1 MAEEL
6 KKDEV
11 KQIWKDINR
20 KIQRTDGEDE
30 VTGEKNYDM
39 LSPDDIPLMLK
50 GGDDV
55 FNSLGGLTTNRIIGM
70 LDSIEKDKILRTQ
83 RYKRLE
89 FAQSYPEIE
98 GALTIYADETMTED
112 SDGNVL
118 HIIHPKEEVKQCV
131 ENMFERIGIY
141 DKGWQIVYNLC
152 GFGDDFY
159 EVVVSQ
165 SGYFILKILPIPKEQ
180 IERVEKNGV
189 LIGFKAS
196 KNTQDPREGFYS
208 YKIKS
213 LTKDSE
219 EDEAIF
225 PWRIL
230 HFRIPSS
237 KYGVYG
243 KSIIDSILAP
253 IEQLKLMEKAMLIA
267 RVTRAAERR
276 IFNVDVGNLMG
287 EKAIK
292 YAYDA
297 VNYGKK
303 KKKLDLMNTDLNRPD
318 VVQDVFGTI
327 EDIVIPKRQGSDG
340 NSIDTLPQANNL
352 GDIAD
357 VEFIRDKIF
366 PPLGIPRQYLFD
378 DTFANA
384 NLNLSSKSVP
394 FSKRI
399 KRIQRFFLY
408 QMYKLAIIELKLQ
421 GFSNKDIN
429 DLIIL
434 MNNPS
439 TIADKEQIEI
449 ETQRWGLIG
458 NMKANN
464 SEGVFYP
471 DYLIYRDI
479 LKLNDDEI
487 VELLKLSQLQAA
499 GENIFNF
506 MEPEERPEGAE
517 DLQSQPNTGA
527 GGGGGAGGGFEP
539 TGGGEM
545 PAEGGEVPPATGE
558 ELPAEVEAQLGP
570 PPPAENAEFIQKNTN
585 TYIEEIIDKAI
596 LNTKVS
602 LEILESTDDKQYE
615 VALNKKRQLI
625 NKLNMAKKQMVEHNE
640 QYFNTIEKIKTIK
653 TKYEKKKNNIFEM
666 MHNGELGQLDMS
678 INTVYNEGVKP
689 AITKKIKKK

>member
-6 KKDEV
+6 KKEDIQ
-11 KQIWKDINR
+11 QIWKDINR
-20 KIQRTDGEDE
+20 KIQRTDAEDE

-39 LSPDDIPLMLK
+39 LSPDDIPLFIK
-50 GGDDV
+50 GGDDLLNV
-55 FNSLGGLTTNRIIGM
+55 LGGLNGNKVINM
-70 LDSIEKDKILRTQ
+70 LDSIEKEKILRIQ
-83 RYKRLE
+83 RYRRLE

-98 GALTIYADETMTED
+98 GALTIYADEALTED
-112 SDGNVL
+112 LDGNIL
-118 HIIHPKEEVKQCV
+118 HVIHPKEEVKECV

-141 DKGWQIVYNLC
+141 DKGWQIIYNMC
-152 GFGDDFY
+152 GFGDEFY

-165 SGYFILKILPIPKEQ
+165 SGYFILKILPLPKEQ
-180 IERVEKNGV
+180 IERVEKNGI
-189 LIGFKAS
+189 LTGFKAI
-196 KNTQDPREGFYS
+196 KNLQEPREGFYT

-213 LTKDSE
+213 LSK
-219 EDEAIF
+219 EDENELIY

-276 IFNVDVGNLMG
+276 IFNVDVGNLVG

-292 YAYDA
+292 YAYEA
-297 VNYGKK
+297 VNYSKK
-303 KKKLDLMNTDLNRPD
+303 KKKLDLIGTDLNRPD
-318 VVQDVFGTI
+318 LIQDVFGTI
-327 EDIVIPKRQGSDG
+327 EDIVIPKRTGTDG

-394 FSKRI
+394 FAKRI

-421 GFSNKDIN
+421 GYSNKDIN
-429 DLIIL
+429 DLIIV

-449 ETQRWGLIG
+449 ESQRWGLIG
-458 NMKANN
+458 NIKASNT
-464 SEGVFYP
+464 EGVFYP

-487 VELLKLSQLQAA
+487 VELLKLAQLQAS

-506 MEPEERPEGAE
+506 MDPEDRPTGAE
-517 DLQSQPNTGA
+517 DLQGQPNTGA
-527 GGGGGAGGGFEP
+527 GGGAGGGAGFEQP
-539 TGGGEM
+539 IGGEI
-545 PAEGGEVPPATGE
+545 PGGEGEIPVESGE

-570 PPPAENAEFIQKNTN
+570 PPAENAEFINNTN
-585 TYIEEIIDKAI
+585 TNVYIENIIDNAIHVTKESIELLDNSDNDEYQKA
-596 LNTKVS
+596 L
-602 LEILESTDDKQYE
+602 L
-615 VALNKKRQLI
+615 KKKEFI
-625 NKLNMAKKQMVEHNE
+625 NKLNTAKQQFVE
-640 QYFNTIEKIKTIK
+640 NTQAYIETIKKFKAIKTRH
-653 TKYEKKKNNIFEM
+653 EKRKNNIFEM
-666 MHNGELGQLDMS
+666 MHNGELNKLDTYTRK
-678 INTVYNEGVKP
+678 IYNEEQ
-689 AITKKIKKK
+689 IRLKKSRKK